1 MAKDNMEKAAEWNK
15 QGYDRKAK
23 AVDVEVGDKV
33 LMQNCRKKGG
43 TGKLKSYWEHSI
55 FEVVE
60 KRGDAPVYK
69 IRNVHKKK
77 DERVVHRNLLML
89 CNELP
94 VDVFKEPS
102 EVKKA
107 KSKNKKVEKKS
118 CKEAESE
125 ESSEDEFDRI
135 VVMPMGS
142 SLSFG
147 GEGDGLS
154 VERTEVEVR
163 PHTEETQNLSADI
176 GDAARDDTGAEEP
189 LTQIEEASEQ
199 ETSFASSSGPV
210 DEDHGESEVHVED
223 DQPDE
228 EEESEESD
236 DDDQQIIRRSARQR
250 RAAKR
255 LVEEM

>member
-1 MAKDNMEKAAEWNK
+1 M
-15 QGYDRKAK
+15 
-23 AVDVEVGDKV
+23 

-154 VERTEVEVR
+154 VEKTEVEGR
-163 PHTEETQNLSADI
+163 PHTEDTQNLSADI

-199 ETSFASSSGPV
+199 ETSSGPV

-223 DQPDE
+223 DRTDE
-228 EEESEESD
+228 EEESEES